1 MCPGEEMDFLE
12 LLKSFGLD
20 MASVATALGIDIA
33 TLNNMDKDVLLHLL
47 TSQGQPAPVNWD
59 TESPISLSLD
69 LLRVTTNCGPFF
81 SPSTLVLLHPWPGVS
96 RGSLQQSAAAAE
108 PYNLLKRA
116 ASCLAVSRS
125 WSRSRHPA
133 SGAAIS
139 TNTLNKLVTAA
150 ASQSQAMLF
159 QVFKSKSIS
168 QITERN
174 CELVQSSNSLMFTCV

>member
-59 TESPISLSLD
+59 TESPLSLSLD

-81 SPSTLVLLHPWPGVS
+81 SPSTLVLLHPWPGGS

-174 CELVQSSNSLMFTCV
+174 WELVQSSNSLMFTCV